1 MAREPRRQINLPANV
16 YGALEALRDELTRKL
31 GDTLTVDR
39 GRRPRPAMPHRRAH
53 TRRVAESP
61 TEAAPILEERHRQ
74 GIVSALAQFA
84 AATGRPAT
92 AIRFYPDAQRIE
104 VDLADADEPV
114 SVIVGPPI
122 TEHGAHDRASLNEP
136 EATRSSDPRAV
147 RRPRPTL
154 ESRRA
159 DTLVPARPTPR

>member
-1 MAREPRRQINLPANV
+1 MAREPRRQINLPTNV

-31 GDTLTVDR
+31 GDTLTTTEVVARALQCLTD
-39 GRRPRPAMPHRRAH
+39 AH
-53 TRRVAESP
+53 TRGAWLSP
-61 TEAAPILEERHRQ
+61 DEAAPILEERHRQ

-122 TEHGAHDRASLNEP
+122 TTHGAHDRASLN
-136 EATRSSDPRAV
+136 
-147 RRPRPTL
+147 
-154 ESRRA
+154 
-159 DTLVPARPTPR
+159 